1 LKKKEDNH
9 VRLTVRVVKKDL
21 KNFKMLAMMN
31 DSDMSSIINKCIK
44 NYIDKE
50 GVKHDFIK
58 S

>member
-1 LKKKEDNH
+1 MKKKEDNH

>member
-1 LKKKEDNH
+1 MKKKEDNH
-9 VRLTVRVVKKDL
+9 VRLTVRVIKEDL